1 MNGPSEVGNDP
12 TFEPARTSP
21 IYDTPVTE
29 PHEIARAAAILEE
42 REKIPLSD
50 TQCEQIEEAV
60 EAPRTEGHTTFQP
73 MAVKVNTTGKKLAD
87 LSDADLQHLIGRT
100 YRNQQLTSDGE
111 TLEAMQAVID
121 GCRKE
126 LDRRRRRG

>member
-42 REKIPLSD
+42 REKIPLSN

-73 MAVKVNTTGKKLAD
+73 MAVKVKTTGKK
-87 LSDADLQHLIGRT
+87 GR
-100 YRNQQLTSDGE
+100 S
-111 TLEAMQAVID
+111 
-121 GCRKE
+121 K
-126 LDRRRRRG
+126 RRRPATPNRLHVSKSATDFRWRDT